1 MKKLIFAM
9 ILTVVSGVVAFGQ
22 ATGDYKKTEFFVG
35 YSNGQIDTGFDS
47 GSSVDD
53 FLDDRA
59 NFHGFNASGVYNVS
73 RYFGVKA
80 DVSGTYNKTRFSV
93 PVVTGTTT
101 QTVSFDTDNSLY
113 NFLGGVQVKDNASTA
128 RFKPFAHA
136 LVGAAHGR
144 SKVKNVVCSTT
155 ATINC
160 NDILVGGSSDTGL
173 AGAIGGGLDI
183 KITDKIDFRAIQVD
197 YNPVRANGTIDH
209 NLRIGVGLVF

>member
-9 ILTVVSGVVAFGQ
+9 ILTVVSGVAAFGQ
-22 ATGDYKKTEFFVG
+22 TTGDYKKTEFFVG

-47 GSSVDD
+47 GSSVNN

-73 RYFGVKA
+73 RYFGIKA
-80 DVSGTYNKTRFSV
+80 DVSGTYNKTRFSF
-93 PVVTGTTT
+93 PVTTGPTT
-101 QTVSFDTDNSLY
+101 QTVSFEMNNSLY

-136 LVGAAHGR
+136 LVGAAHTR
-144 SKVKNVVCSTT
+144 VNLRNVTCSTT

-160 NDILVGGSSDTGL
+160 NDIPVGGQSETGL
-173 AGAIGGGLDI
+173 AGAFGGGVDI
-183 KITDKIDFRAIQVD
+183 KITDKIDFRAIQLD
-197 YNPVRANGTIDH
+197 YNPVRADGSIDH